1 MVVTQMQRYDGFEDY
16 CRGGGAQTSLV
27 KDLQREVTERKK
39 FMDSGLQKQ
48 MNVYAICENMKPRF
62 GIVLKEGSTEEH
74 YDMVFRYAEF

>member
-1 MVVTQMQRYDGFEDY
+1 M
-16 CRGGGAQTSLV
+16 
-27 KDLQREVTERKK
+27 QREVTERKK

-74 YDMVFRYAEF
+74 YDIVFRYAEF